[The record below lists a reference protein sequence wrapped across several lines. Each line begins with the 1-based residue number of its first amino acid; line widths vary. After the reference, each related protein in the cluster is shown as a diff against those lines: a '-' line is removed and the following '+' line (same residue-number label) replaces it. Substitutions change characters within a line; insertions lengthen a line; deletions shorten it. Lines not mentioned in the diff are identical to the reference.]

1 MANLKRKGRDL
12 EALQGNPGRRGRG
25 KKVELVEAGA
35 PEMPAHYKREKK
47 YGDVWRE
54 LVKQLAKTRVL
65 TEGDGMAL
73 EMLTDALVSYREV
86 EMDLRKGGYKHKTKN
101 GYEQIRPCVT
111 MLNLR
116 SKQLR
121 GLLEQF
127 GLTPASRSRAE
138 RAGSG
143 EKDPLGEFLSN

>member
-1 MANLKRKGRDL
+1 
-12 EALQGNPGRRGRG
+12 
-25 KKVELVEAGA
+25 
-35 PEMPAHYKREKK
+35 
-47 YGDVWRE
+47 
-54 LVKQLAKTRVL
+54 
-65 TEGDGMAL
+65 MAL